1 MSLFVQETKT
11 YSASPDA
18 VYQAAIGAV
27 TGLGGKL
34 AAQDSV
40 ARTLTI
46 KFDKKIL
53 GRVLGDRTHLS
64 VLIAASNDEPTAVKV
79 EAYPLDAVGQ
89 RLLFGA
95 RKGVTETV
103 VAWFFAH
110 LEHRLNQGSPAN
122 PG

>member
-11 YSASPDA
+11 YLAAPDA

-27 TGLGGKL
+27 SGLGGKL
-34 AAQDSV
+34 AAQDSE
-40 ARTLTI
+40 ARTLTV

-53 GRVLGDRTHLS
+53 GRVLGDRTHVS
-64 VLIAASNDEPTAVKV
+64 VVVGAAENEPTTVRV

-103 VAWFFAH
+103 VSWLFAH
-110 LEHRLNQGSPAN
+110 LEHRLTQSS
-122 PG
+122 

>member
-11 YSASPDA
+11 YSAAPDA

-27 TGLGGKL
+27 SGLGGKL
-34 AAQDSV
+34 AAHDSA
-40 ARTLTI
+40 ARTLTV

-53 GRVLGDRTHLS
+53 GRVLGDRTHVS
-64 VLIAASNDEPTAVKV
+64 VVISAADNEPTAVSV

-103 VAWFFAH
+103 VTWFFAH
-110 LEHRLNQGSPAN
+110 LEHRLAK
-122 PG
+122 